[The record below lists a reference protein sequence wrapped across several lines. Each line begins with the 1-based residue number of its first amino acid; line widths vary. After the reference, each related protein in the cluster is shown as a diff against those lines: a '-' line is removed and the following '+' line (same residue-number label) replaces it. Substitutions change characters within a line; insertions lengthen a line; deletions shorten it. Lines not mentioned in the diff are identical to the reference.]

1 MTVIEQKKKMC
12 FFSLTL
18 KQRIRMEQ
26 LCRIL
31 KPLANIYIILL
42 SWLLTILNLYLYMK
56 PLFEYAT
63 TAGLKTIPIVLDRMT
78 YYTPDEGCQALSILG
93 DKETACFSIG

>member
-1 MTVIEQKKKMC
+1 
-12 FFSLTL
+12 
-18 KQRIRMEQ
+18 
-26 LCRIL
+26 
-31 KPLANIYIILL
+31 
-42 SWLLTILNLYLYMK
+42 MK